1 MSYPNSDPVQYHN
14 IKPSHNLMVDKE
26 LDKIILATENK
37 VFSIFTEFM
46 LSISK
51 LDELVDAGKRFLV
64 RFNQELGYFRRP
76 QINKDSKVV
85 NEIIKSN
92 MTERMKSYL
101 DAGCTH
107 SHHNIQNLSQLHNC
121 MLGLQDFLKKA
132 KASLDEIECFA
143 EDAYKAAFESE
154 RNASRFVQEHV
165 DEPLMN
171 QTAAPEDEAEPF
183 DVKEKSVSYATM
195 MMVIYNM
202 LKLDYTMQE
211 NIVRSLSLNTSLSEL
226 ETYCQM
232 WDLRPYV
239 DDNMMRHVWKSMP

>member
-1 MSYPNSDPVQYHN
+1 
-14 IKPSHNLMVDKE
+14 MVDKE
-26 LDKIILATENK
+26 MDNILLTTENK
-37 VFSIFTEFM
+37 VVSIFTQFM
-46 LSISK
+46 LRITK
-51 LDELVDAGKRFLV
+51 LDELVDAGNRFLM

-85 NEIIKSN
+85 NEIIKLN

-107 SHHNIQNLSQLHNC
+107 SHYNIQNLSQS
-121 MLGLQDFLKKA
+121 KE
-132 KASLDEIECFA
+132 SIDEIECFA
-143 EDAYKAAFESE
+143 EDAYKAVIESE
-154 RNASRFVQEHV
+154 HNTSRFVQEHV

-171 QTAAPEDEAEPF
+171 QTASPEDEAEPL
-183 DVKEKSVSYATM
+183 DIKEKSVSYATM
-195 MMVIYNM
+195 MTVIYNM

-211 NIVRSLSLNTSLSEL
+211 KIVRSLSLNTSLSEL

-239 DDNMMRHVWKSMP
+239 DDDTMRHAWKFVP